1 MAWKIYTKNDRGS
14 WEPVPGSWKSQQDAE
29 LYYRRNMTIFRK
41 PDGSYQKPLY
51 VNQGKGSK

>member
-1 MAWKIYTKNDRGS
+1 MPWKIYTKNEKGS

-41 PDGSYQKPLY
+41 PDGSYQKPMY
-51 VNQGKGSK
+51 VNQRKGSK